1 MKFSALNNG
10 IVESRQHGVLGKW
23 MLRRLFAIALSDK
36 SVVLTFFSF
45 LIVSLARIQTNLPP
59 LTNERKLLDERKK
72 TSRSFFIFSWRVSY
86 PSNDCTLIKK
96 SRQQREECCRE
107 RLGII
112 LNNYSTGYELIYLP
126 ILTFSNGFLF
136 ISHLVITT
144 IPRKEAL
151 DSSRFSITQTS
162 YKGSH
167 LFTLNIVVSTIQIYQ
182 FCILGNIQFG
192 ELIARAIKSFQELNL
207 AKIQF
212 SYSIIIKENYI
223 AHSFNSNCLTY
234 KFICLC
240 PHKEKETKKKAP
252 AAAPELKNRAF
263 P

>member
-1 MKFSALNNG
+1 MISMTEKFIFLFVS
-10 IVESRQHGVLGKW
+10 S
-23 MLRRLFAIALSDK
+23 MLKNTCSNPDQ
-36 SVVLTFFSF
+36 SS
-45 LIVSLARIQTNLPP
+45 
-59 LTNERKLLDERKK
+59 LLDERKK

-86 PSNDCTLIKK
+86 PSNACTHIKK
-96 SRQQREECCRE
+96 SRQQREACCRE

-112 LNNYSTGYELIYLP
+112 LNIYSPGYELIHLP

-182 FCILGNIQFG
+182 FCIVGNIQLG

-240 PHKEKETKKKAP
+240 PHKEKETKRKAP
-252 AAAPELKNRAF
+252 AAAPELKNRRIF
-263 P
+263 FGQVLNNSS